1 MPYGFAAIR
10 GVGRRRKQSYGYL
23 AVQPIWERRN
33 GGKHISYSGGTAQD
47 NTAALGKEG
56 FFGWEEEE
64 DDEPMGMPEYNIW
77 ED

>member
-1 MPYGFAAIR
+1 MNNYIKPVTRIVTVATQQMIA
-10 GVGRRRKQSYGYL
+10 QSIG
-23 AVQPIWERRN
+23 IT
-33 GGKHISYSGGTAQD
+33 GTQKD

>member
-1 MPYGFAAIR
+1 MNNYIKPVTRIVTVETQQMIA
-10 GVGRRRKQSYGYL
+10 QSIG
-23 AVQPIWERRN
+23 IT
-33 GGKHISYSGGTAQD
+33 GTAQD

-64 DDEPMGMPEYNIW
+64 DDEPMGMPEYNVW